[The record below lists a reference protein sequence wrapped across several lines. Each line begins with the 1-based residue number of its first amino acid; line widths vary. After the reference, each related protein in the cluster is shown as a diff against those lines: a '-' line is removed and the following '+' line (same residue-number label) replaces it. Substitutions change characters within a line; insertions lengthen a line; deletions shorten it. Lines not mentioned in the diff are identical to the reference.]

1 VVAVLV
7 CALALGTQL
16 SFAVTRF
23 LMKLF
28 RSTNIDVIDECR
40 LFFFNFMLLG
50 EKIEK
55 LIISCY
61 LAKKIEKLSPVSIF
75 LSTTFVVK

>member
-40 LFFFNFMLLG
+40 LFFNFMLLG
-50 EKIEK
+50 EKLEK

>member
-1 VVAVLV
+1 MSSMNVD
-7 CALALGTQL
+7 C
-16 SFAVTRF
+16 S
-23 LMKLF
+23 
-28 RSTNIDVIDECR
+28 
-40 LFFFNFMLLG
+40 FNFMLLG